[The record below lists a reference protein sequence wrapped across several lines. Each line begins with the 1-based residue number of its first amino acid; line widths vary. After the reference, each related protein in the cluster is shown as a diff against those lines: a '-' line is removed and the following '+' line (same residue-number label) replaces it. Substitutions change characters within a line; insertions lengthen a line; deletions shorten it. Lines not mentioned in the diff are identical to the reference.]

1 VPEAIG
7 FLNADIIFLPIKVG
21 RIVLAGG
28 ILEGPG
34 AQKCA
39 GGGAIAHQGNMEESS
54 ESPLDIGIGIGK
66 KEGADLFAHAKS

>member
-1 VPEAIG
+1 MMVS
-7 FLNADIIFLPIKVG
+7 FSLLMKVG

-39 GGGAIAHQGNMEESS
+39 GGGAIAHQGNIEESLNGPFS
-54 ESPLDIGIGIGK
+54 SLSNNNSQTK
-66 KEGADLFAHAKS
+66 K